1 VTTATINGAASHGT
15 RWLAWTVAALTMIAV
30 IITAAWL
37 SAAADTDARIA
48 VAVLSFV
55 IATGVTGVV
64 LTLRLPGHAVGWLLQ
79 VSAFTYALGSTLVAY
94 IEVATTVGDGLP
106 VSPAIVW
113 AGDISFGIGTA
124 ICATWLLLLFPTGHL
139 PSPRWRAVAW
149 LAGIA
154 LAALLTGVVLGPEA
168 FEGTT
173 LTNPVTLDPDG
184 LLLIALEGGGF
195 YVYTGTVIASVASL
209 VVRYR
214 RARDVEREQL
224 KWVALSA
231 TIIGTV
237 LAGTVA
243 IELVNGT
250 TNFSDDVEN
259 VAITLALALLP
270 VSIGVAILRYR
281 LYEIDRLISRTV
293 SYALLTAL
301 LLGVYGAVAVLP
313 TLVLQVR
320 SDLLVAAATL
330 LAATAFG
337 PLRRRVQRAVDRRFN
352 RSRYDA
358 EGVAQRFADRLR
370 DDVDLD
376 ALLDDMRVAVTGTVQ
391 PAHVSVWVR
400 PPGG

>member
-1 VTTATINGAASHGT
+1 
-15 RWLAWTVAALTMIAV
+15 
-30 IITAAWL
+30 
-37 SAAADTDARIA
+37 
-48 VAVLSFV
+48 
-55 IATGVTGVV
+55 
-64 LTLRLPGHAVGWLLQ
+64 
-79 VSAFTYALGSTLVAY
+79 
-94 IEVATTVGDGLP
+94 
-106 VSPAIVW
+106 
-113 AGDISFGIGTA
+113 
-124 ICATWLLLLFPTGHL
+124 
-139 PSPRWRAVAW
+139 
-149 LAGIA
+149 
-154 LAALLTGVVLGPEA
+154 
-168 FEGTT
+168 
-173 LTNPVTLDPDG
+173 
-184 LLLIALEGGGF
+184 
-195 YVYTGTVIASVASL
+195 
-209 VVRYR
+209 
-214 RARDVEREQL
+214 
-224 KWVALSA
+224 
-231 TIIGTV
+231 
-237 LAGTVA
+237 
-243 IELVNGT
+243 
-250 TNFSDDVEN
+250 
-259 VAITLALALLP
+259 LALALLP

-330 LAATAFG
+330 LAATAVG